1 MTNRHRYLPLSKVSP
16 GMTLAD
22 DLLDKQG
29 HVLLP
34 AGATLT
40 AGMLKSLAQHAVQQL
55 SIAQEGMSEQEQT
68 VDYQKKLDRLEILFR
83 QGPYQAPTSTLQEY
97 VHNYR
102 RAEAE

>member
-1 MTNRHRYLPLSKVSP
+1 
-16 GMTLAD
+16 MTLAD

-34 AGATLT
+34 AGVTLT
-40 AGMLKSLAQHAVQQL
+40 AGMLKSLAQHSVQQL

-68 VDYQKKLDRLEILFR
+68 VDYQKKLDRLAILFR
-83 QGPYQAPTSTLQEY
+83 QGPYEGPTGTLQEY
-97 VHNYR
+97 IYNYR

>member
-40 AGMLKSLAQHAVQQL
+40 AGMLKSIAQHAIPQL
-55 SIAQEGMSEQEQT
+55 SIAQEGLSEQEQT
-68 VDYQKKLDRLEILFR
+68 VDYQEKLERLDVLFR
-83 QGPYQAPTSTLQEY
+83 QGPYEAPTSTLQEY
-97 VHNYR
+97 LHNYR